1 MQEDLEGRTAVF
13 ELLNR
18 QLEKDLKY
26 TRQILQMLLRLGAD
40 LRRPD
45 LDGRTVLHLACHDRR
60 HSPLAML
67 LLKEGRGRGRRGAVD
82 PNARDSRG
90 ETPLHVRCRDGREEG
105 GTHSWAQT
113 PRILRARGDLLH
125 KIRTLLQWDPKAREG
140 GGWFI
145 TLTPCVPRYGGTYR
159 RNSTIDGER
168 RNFEINS
175 STQQQNMTRT
185 VVFHTL
191 FLHLTVFST

>member
-26 TRQILQMLLRLGAD
+26 TRQILKMLLRLGAD

-45 LDGRTVLHLACHDRR
+45 LDGQTVLHLACHDRR

-90 ETPLHVRCRDGREEG
+90 DLRCRDGREEG
-105 GTHSWAQT
+105 GMHSWART
-113 PRILRARGDLLH
+113 PQILRARGDLLH
-125 KIRTLLQWDPKAREG
+125 KIRTLLQWDPKAG
-140 GGWFI
+140 GGGFI
-145 TLTPCVPRYGGTYR
+145 TLAPCVPRYGGTYR
-159 RNSTIDGER
+159 RDSTIDGER
-168 RNFEINS
+168 
-175 STQQQNMTRT
+175 
-185 VVFHTL
+185 
-191 FLHLTVFST
+191 